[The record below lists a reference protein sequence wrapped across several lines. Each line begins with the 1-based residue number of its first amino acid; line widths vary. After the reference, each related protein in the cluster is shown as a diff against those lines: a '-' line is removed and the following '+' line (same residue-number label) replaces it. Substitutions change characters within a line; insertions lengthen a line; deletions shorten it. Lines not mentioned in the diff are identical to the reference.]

1 VDVTKYTSGRVFVSP
16 GSPLIGLTAGTNY
29 APNFVSPTSANFL
42 TRMDKYEI
50 TYGVPA
56 SGGAPTGGA
65 NLSSTD
71 FFGIP
76 LKLQTKGGSQPTTLT
91 WNYNGAV
98 NTAAAFQNLGAL
110 EGYETDT
117 SANTLGALVANG
129 ANGVTI
135 NTPGGPMNGVVR
147 IIAPSSTNGNTTPFR
162 SFDNYVNSLQTGGTS
177 ANIAGQNGQ
186 FSTGGPFQNYDLTGV
201 ISKTSGDLVLT
212 GAVSNASGG
221 TSPLTIVVTKA
232 NLTSFAIYGANPACT
247 VTVGTDNNKV
257 VEKVI
262 ADYFAGLNFGLI
274 GSTAPNPNSPG
285 HTIGSSPFWTWHGNQ
300 PNGGGPKPPPLSGA
314 FYANNHYG
322 LNRSVSFPGFDQS
335 VGSGYGG
342 ETVEVFGEAG
352 WRIAVAAP
360 MVSAASVEPFLG
372 VAGVDLHSASFAE
385 TPGPASLVGGSENTG
400 YGITMPGLRGD
411 TTMFATTP
419 LTLTGMIGWQQ
430 RLRWGHAE
438 RDIRFRKRSLDSVLD
453 RRGADRAR
461 RARPRIWRRPAP
473 DLEHQARRLLFGAPV
488 IERQRQRRQSQA

>member
-1 VDVTKYTSGRVFVSP
+1 
-16 GSPLIGLTAGTNY
+16 
-29 APNFVSPTSANFL
+29 
-42 TRMDKYEI
+42 
-50 TYGVPA
+50 
-56 SGGAPTGGA
+56 
-65 NLSSTD
+65 
-71 FFGIP
+71 
-76 LKLQTKGGSQPTTLT
+76 
-91 WNYNGAV
+91 
-98 NTAAAFQNLGAL
+98 
-110 EGYETDT
+110 
-117 SANTLGALVANG
+117 
-129 ANGVTI
+129 
-135 NTPGGPMNGVVR
+135 
-147 IIAPSSTNGNTTPFR
+147 
-162 SFDNYVNSLQTGGTS
+162 
-177 ANIAGQNGQ
+177 
-186 FSTGGPFQNYDLTGV
+186 LTGV

-221 TSPLTIVVTKA
+221 TSPPTIVVTKA
-232 NLTSFAIYGANPACT
+232 NLTSFAIYGANPAYT

-274 GSTAPNPNSPG
+274 GSTAPNPNNPG
-285 HTIGSSPFWTWHGNQ
+285 HTIGSSPFWTWYGNQ

-400 YGITMPGLRGD
+400 YGITMLGLRGD